1 MPDIEKNTVP
11 GDQNPENKTP
21 EYKPPKNK
29 PPENKDPDNKDS
41 ESRSTKNKSQ
51 NDKAAPEKEPF
62 DLKAEILSWVQI
74 IVCAVAIALFL
85 NSFIIANSRVPS
97 ASMETTIMTGDRVI
111 GSRLTYKFFDDPE
124 RGDIII
130 FRWPDNEKI
139 LFVKRII
146 GVPGDTVEIRDGRVY
161 LNGSETPLEET
172 YIREPMEPEP
182 FTMQFTVPED
192 AYFCMGDNRNES
204 MDARYWRN
212 TYVYRDKIIAKVCFR
227 YWPGFKLIK

>member
-1 MPDIEKNTVP
+1 M
-11 GDQNPENKTP
+11 PENRKPAKP
-21 EYKPPKNK
+21 E
-29 PPENKDPDNKDS
+29 EQ
-41 ESRSTKNKSQ
+41 EQ
-51 NDKAAPEKEPF
+51 AKAQGKAPEQEPF

-74 IVCAVAIALFL
+74 IVCAVAIALCL

-111 GSRLTYKFFDDPE
+111 GSRLTYKFFDDPH

-146 GVPGDTVEIRDGRVY
+146 GEPGDVVEIRDGQVY
-161 LNGSETPLEET
+161 LNGSETPENEP

-182 FTMQFTVPED
+182 GVMQFTVPEN

-227 YWPGFKLIK
+227 YWPGFKMIE

>member
-1 MPDIEKNTVP
+1 MPDIKNT
-11 GDQNPENKTP
+11 
-21 EYKPPKNK
+21 
-29 PPENKDPDNKDS
+29 
-41 ESRSTKNKSQ
+41 
-51 NDKAAPEKEPF
+51 AAPEEQDPKKDPKKDPENEPF

-74 IVCAVAIALFL
+74 IVCAVAIALCL

-111 GSRLTYKFFDDPE
+111 GSRLTYKLFDDPK

-146 GVPGDTVEIRDGRVY
+146 GEPGDTVEIRDGQVY
-161 LNGSETPLEET
+161 LNGSETPMEEP

-182 FTMQFTVPED
+182 GIMRFTVPEN

-204 MDARYWRN
+204 MDARYWHN
-212 TYVYRDKIIAKVCFR
+212 TYVNRDKIIAKVYFR
-227 YWPGFKLIK
+227 YWPNIKTIE

>member
-1 MPDIEKNTVP
+1 MSEKKP
-11 GDQNPENKTP
+11 SAAPE
-21 EYKPPKNK
+21 EQEPKN
-29 PPENKDPDNKDS
+29 N
-41 ESRSTKNKSQ
+41 
-51 NDKAAPEKEPF
+51 PEKEPF

-74 IVCAVAIALFL
+74 IVCALAIALFL
-85 NSFIIANSRVPS
+85 NNFIIANSRVPS

-111 GSRLTYKFFDDPE
+111 GSRLTYKLFDDPQ

-146 GVPGDTVEIRDGRVY
+146 GEPGDTVEIRDGHVY
-161 LNGSETPLEET
+161 LNGSDTPLEEP
-172 YIREPMEPEP
+172 YIREAMDPEP
-182 FTMQFTVPED
+182 GTMQFTVPEG

-227 YWPGFKLIK
+227 YWPGFKMIE

>member
-1 MPDIEKNTVP
+1 MPDIEKNKTA
-11 GDQNPENKTP
+11 GDQNPEN
-21 EYKPPKNK
+21 
-29 PPENKDPDNKDS
+29 EN
-41 ESRSTKNKSQ
+41 T
-51 NDKAAPEKEPF
+51 PEKEPF

-74 IVCAVAIALFL
+74 IVCVVAIALCM

-111 GSRLTYKFFDDPE
+111 GSRLTYKLFDDPE

-146 GVPGDTVEIRDGRVY
+146 GVPGDTVEIRDGQVY
-161 LNGSETPLEET
+161 LNGSDTPLEEP

-182 FTMQFTVPED
+182 VTMQFTVPED

-204 MDARYWRN
+204 MDARYWHN
-212 TYVYRDKIIAKVCFR
+212 TFVYRDKIIAKVCFR
-227 YWPGFKLIK
+227 YWPGFKTIK

>member
-1 MPDIEKNTVP
+1 MPDIEKNKTA
-11 GDQNPENKTP
+11 GDQNPEN
-21 EYKPPKNK
+21 
-29 PPENKDPDNKDS
+29 EN
-41 ESRSTKNKSQ
+41 T
-51 NDKAAPEKEPF
+51 PEKEPF

-74 IVCAVAIALFL
+74 IVCAVAIALCM

-111 GSRLTYKFFDDPE
+111 GSRLTYKLFDDPE

-146 GVPGDTVEIRDGRVY
+146 GVPGDTVEIRDGQVY
-161 LNGSETPLEET
+161 LNGSDTPLEEP

-182 FTMQFTVPED
+182 GTMQFTVPEG

-204 MDARYWRN
+204 MDARYWHN
-212 TYVYRDKIIAKVCFR
+212 TFVYRDKIIAKVCFR
-227 YWPGFKLIK
+227 YWPGFKTIK

>member
-1 MPDIEKNTVP
+1 MPDIKN
-11 GDQNPENKTP
+11 
-21 EYKPPKNK
+21 
-29 PPENKDPDNKDS
+29 S
-41 ESRSTKNKSQ
+41 
-51 NDKAAPEKEPF
+51 AAPEGQDPNKEQENEPF

-74 IVCAVAIALFL
+74 IVCAVAIALCL

-111 GSRLTYKFFDDPE
+111 GSRLTYKLFDDPK

-146 GVPGDTVEIRDGRVY
+146 GEPGDTVEIRDGQVY
-161 LNGSETPLEET
+161 LNGSETPLEEP

-182 FTMQFTVPED
+182 GIMRFTVPEN

-204 MDARYWRN
+204 MDARYWHN
-212 TYVYRDKIIAKVCFR
+212 SYVYRDKIIAKVYFR
-227 YWPGFKLIK
+227 YWPGIKTIK